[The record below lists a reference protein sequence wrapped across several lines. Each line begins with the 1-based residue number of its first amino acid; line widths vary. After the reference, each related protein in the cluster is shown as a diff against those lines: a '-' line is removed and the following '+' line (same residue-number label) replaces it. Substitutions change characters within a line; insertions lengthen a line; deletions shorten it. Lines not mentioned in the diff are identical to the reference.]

1 MNFYNDGD
9 NEGDWLEERVPQRW
23 DNMAE
28 KQLENKELQNQINSC
43 IDKLPEKYAMVF
55 KMRTIQEIDTDVICN
70 ELEITSSNL
79 WVIIH
84 RARTQLRRCLED
96 NWFNK

>member
-1 MNFYNDGD
+1 
-9 NEGDWLEERVPQRW
+9 
-23 DNMAE
+23 MAE

-55 KMRTIQEIDTDVICN
+55 KMRTIQEIDTEAICN

>member
-1 MNFYNDGD
+1 MVQYGRKAV
-9 NEGDWLEERVPQRW
+9 GKQRTSKS
-23 DNMAE
+23 N
-28 KQLENKELQNQINSC
+28 NSC

-55 KMRTIQEIDTDVICN
+55 KMRTIQEIDTEVICN

>member
-1 MNFYNDGD
+1 
-9 NEGDWLEERVPQRW
+9 
-23 DNMAE
+23 
-28 KQLENKELQNQINSC
+28 
-43 IDKLPEKYAMVF
+43 MVF